1 MITDHITTVPPDP
14 RFSFK
19 HAVHDGRT
27 VIMSGEK
34 SFIGKVVFD
43 PGASCRDDESC
54 YSGIPLN
61 TKTGKEWLEG
71 MCELIMKSMFE
82 SFFFHHINIFIYS
95 IIFFQDCLWGQVLL
109 KLM

>member
-61 TKTGKEWLEG
+61 TKTGIFVKEQITHKENVSQTLN
-71 MCELIMKSMFE
+71 LS
-82 SFFFHHINIFIYS
+82 
-95 IIFFQDCLWGQVLL
+95 
-109 KLM
+109 

>member
-1 MITDHITTVPPDP
+1 MITDHVTTVPPDP
-14 RFSFK
+14 RFTFK

-61 TKTGKEWLEG
+61 TKTGKEWLQG
-71 MCELIMKSMFE
+71 NYLKH
-82 SFFFHHINIFIYS
+82 FFIVS
-95 IIFFQDCLWGQVLL
+95 VKFFLFLSLTLFLFYISSRIVFGIEYF
-109 KLM
+109 

>member
-61 TKTGKEWLEG
+61 TKTGKEWLQG
-71 MCELIMKSMFE
+71 TLTNYF
-82 SFFFHHINIFIYS
+82 
-95 IIFFQDCLWGQVLL
+95 
-109 KLM
+109 

>member
-1 MITDHITTVPPDP
+1 MPIQKVKYLLPTFFLFLGKKTELKLKVFSSFAEEMITDHITTVPPDP

-71 MCELIMKSMFE
+71 NCV
-82 SFFFHHINIFIYS
+82 N
-95 IIFFQDCLWGQVLL
+95 
-109 KLM
+109 

>member
-71 MCELIMKSMFE
+71 MCELEMKSMFE
-82 SFFFHHINIFIYS
+82 SFFHHLNIFIYS